1 VCLTPF
7 MAYQYYA
14 YKKFCPID
22 SMAKPVESLSGW
34 CFKSIPLSYSYVQ
47 HKYWNVG
54 FLNYYQFKQLPNFLL
69 ALPIISFILNNFYQY
84 LLQNLIQIKS
94 LAILRTNSFA
104 VNANKRS
111 NSLIE
116 NQLCFPHMVHV
127 LALTLF
133 SLLFIHIQVTTRL
146 ISSSSPVLY
155 WAVESL
161 VRNKSQQS
169 FRISLVKLWFYS
181 YFIFGILFH
190 VNFFPFT

>member
-1 VCLTPF
+1 
-7 MAYQYYA
+7 MIYQYYA
-14 YKKFCPID
+14 YKKFCSID
-22 SMAKPVESLSGW
+22 STAKPVESVSNW
-34 CFKSIPLSYSYVQ
+34 CFKSIPLSYTYVQ

-54 FLNYYQFKQLPNFLL
+54 FLKYYQFKQLPNFLL
-69 ALPIISFILNNFYQY
+69 ALPIISFILNNSY
-84 LLQNLIQIKS
+84 LYLRQNLIQIKS
-94 LAILRTNSFA
+94 LAIMRTNSFA
-104 VNANKRS
+104 VKRCD
-111 NSLIE
+111 SLIK
-116 NQLCFPHMVHV
+116 NQLCFPHMIHA

-133 SLLFIHIQVTTRL
+133 CSLFIHIQVTTRL

-161 VRNKSQQS
+161 VQNKSQT